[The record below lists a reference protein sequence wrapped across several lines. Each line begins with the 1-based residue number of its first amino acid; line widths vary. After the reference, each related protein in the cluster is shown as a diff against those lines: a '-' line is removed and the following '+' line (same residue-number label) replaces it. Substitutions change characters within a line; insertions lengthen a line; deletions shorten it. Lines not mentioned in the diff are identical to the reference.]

1 MSIIRRLMCKHEYS
15 TFRVAYGDE
24 IIGRNYK
31 RYGQKRSRCGAVR
44 YVGGDKC

>member
-31 RYGQKRSRCGAVR
+31 RHGQECARCGAIR

>member
-31 RYGQKRSRCGAVR
+31 RYSQKCSRCGAIR

>member
-1 MSIIRRLMCKHEYS
+1 MSIIQRLLCRHDFITIS
-15 TFRVAYGDE
+15 IAYGDE

-31 RYGQKRSRCGAVR
+31 RYCQKCAKCGAIR

>member
-1 MSIIRRLMCKHEYS
+1 MFILRRLLCRHDYH

-31 RYGQKRSRCGAVR
+31 RYGQECLKCGAVR

>member
-1 MSIIRRLMCKHEYS
+1 MNIMRRLLCTHKYL
-15 TFRVAYGDE
+15 TVRVAYGDE

-31 RYGQKRSRCGAVR
+31 RYCQECTKCGAIR